1 MKLTSHDII
10 RKPVITEK
18 SMAAMAE
25 KKYTFIVHMS
35 ANKVQIKKA
44 IEEVFG
50 VKVEKVQTIRTMGK
64 TKRMGVHVGK
74 RADQKKAIITLAQ
87 DSKGIEF
94 FEGMQLYQ
102 SVILAIKPE
111 KLKEGGN

>member
-25 KKYTFIVHMS
+25 KKYTFIGHMR

-44 IEEVFG
+44 VEEVFG

-94 FEGMQLYQ
+94 FEGMQ
-102 SVILAIKPE
+102 
-111 KLKEGGN
+111 